1 MNLKIIYGA
10 SFLAAFLIVT
20 GSVMY
25 VNTIFKNIF
34 AFDFRAVNETEVVEQ
49 EDNVDGNS
57 QLSMKDIKNYFDNEF
72 KEQILDSLRLH
83 SPSGK
88 TDTIVQS
95 VLMDSTLLDSLTTL
109 HKLLSAKTNS
119 TVKNQPVVD
128 IKPIV
133 EPVEKKPDSSYS
145 AWVVKTA
152 GLYESMDS
160 KKAAK
165 IIQNY
170 SDNVAR
176 DIIYI
181 MKKKKAA
188 EILSELS
195 PDFAL
200 RVTNSK

>member
-10 SFLAAFLIVT
+10 TFLAVFLIVT

-34 AFDFRAVNETEVVEQ
+34 AFDFSAVNQTEIVEP
-49 EDNVDGNS
+49 EEIVDENA
-57 QLSMKDIKNYFDNEF
+57 QLSLKELKNYFDNEF
-72 KEQILDSLRLH
+72 KGQILDSLKLL

-109 HKLLSAKTNS
+109 NKLLSAKTNS
-119 TVKNQPVVD
+119 TIKNQPVVD

-133 EPVEKKPDSSYS
+133 EPVNKKPDSSYT
-145 AWVVKTA
+145 AWVLKPA

-195 PDFAL
+195 PDFAI

>member
-1 MNLKIIYGA
+1 LNLKIIYGA
-10 SFLAAFLIVT
+10 SFLAVFLIVT

-34 AFDFRAVNETEVVEQ
+34 TFDFTAVNQTEVVEAGVPID
-49 EDNVDGNS
+49 ENA
-57 QLSMKDIKNYFDNEF
+57 QLSMKELKSYFDNEL
-72 KEQILDSLRLH
+72 KSQILDSLKLL

-88 TDTIVQS
+88 TDTIVRS
-95 VLMDSTLLDSLTTL
+95 VLMDSTLIDSLTTL

-119 TVKNQPVVD
+119 IKNIQPTVD

-133 EPVEKKPDSSYS
+133 EPVNKKPDSSYT
-145 AWVVKTA
+145 AWVIKTA

-188 EILSELS
+188 EILSELK
-195 PDFAL
+195 PDFAM
-200 RVTNSK
+200 RITNEK

>member
-1 MNLKIIYGA
+1 
-10 SFLAAFLIVT
+10 
-20 GSVMY
+20 MY

-34 AFDFRAVNETEVVEQ
+34 AFDFSAVNQSEVVEP
-49 EDNVDGNS
+49 EEIVDENA
-57 QLSMKDIKNYFDNEF
+57 QLSLKELKNYFNNEF
-72 KEQILDSLRLH
+72 KGQILDSLKTF
-83 SPSGK
+83 SPGGR

-95 VLMDSTLLDSLTTL
+95 VLMDSTLIDSLSTL

-119 TVKNQPVVD
+119 INNNQPTVD

-133 EPVEKKPDSSYS
+133 EPVNKKPDSSYT
-145 AWVVKTA
+145 AWVLKTA

-188 EILSELS
+188 EILSELR
-195 PDFAL
+195 PDFAI
-200 RVTNSK
+200 RITNSK